1 MSQAQTSGTVLTN
14 GYDIILSDF
23 SQITVGTPP
32 LSPIPLS
39 FLWSSPNLTLTWN
52 DPSFSL
58 QSSTNVT
65 GTYTTI
71 SGASSGFTTNTTS
84 SSTKFFRLYHP

>member
-1 MSQAQTSGTVLTN
+1 VVGTAFGDVAT
-14 GYDIILSDF
+14 
-23 SQITVGTPP
+23 ITVNR
-32 LSPIPLS
+32 IPLS
-39 FLWSSPNLTLTWN
+39 FQWSRPNLTLTWS

-84 SSTKFFRLYHP
+84 SSMKFFRLYHP